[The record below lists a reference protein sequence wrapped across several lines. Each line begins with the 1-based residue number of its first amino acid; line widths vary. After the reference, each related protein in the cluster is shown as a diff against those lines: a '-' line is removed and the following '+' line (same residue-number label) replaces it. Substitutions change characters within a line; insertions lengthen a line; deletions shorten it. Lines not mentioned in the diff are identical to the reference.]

1 MEAWDAYAPVSYTHL
16 DVYKRQVLESVEDI
30 SITVGYQPPVSE
42 YQLTVSRD
50 KMKVILKTKFR
61 PGTVFKLCDADFQQR
76 LVIKSKPAGTLPAKP
91 IDPRLVLA
99 ELQRAGVKAE
109 FIDTQQVI
117 KACLGCCDAEVVVA
131 PVSYTH
137 LDVYKRQGTQST
149 SPGKI
154 RLGLGMWGLA
164 AMRALRETPKRWA
177 MKNMVSP
184 CTTVYLPVNP
194 GGHCFGTRGKPWWVG
209 YIEVYLLSDN

>member
-1 MEAWDAYAPVSYTHL
+1 
-16 DVYKRQVLESVEDI
+16 
-30 SITVGYQPPVSE
+30 VGYQPPVSE

-109 FIDTQQVI
+109 FIDTQSKGPPQF
-117 KACLGCCDAEVVVA
+117 
-131 PVSYTH
+131 VSREKSH
-137 LDVYKRQGTQST
+137 K
-149 SPGKI
+149 
-154 RLGLGMWGLA
+154 
-164 AMRALRETPKRWA
+164 LRG
-177 MKNMVSP
+177 N
-184 CTTVYLPVNP
+184 
-194 GGHCFGTRGKPWWVG
+194 
-209 YIEVYLLSDN
+209 

>member
-1 MEAWDAYAPVSYTHL
+1 MVPGPGVEV
-16 DVYKRQVLESVEDI
+16 RQGERLLTKPTVLESVEDI

-99 ELQRAGVKAE
+99 ELQRAG
-109 FIDTQQVI
+109 
-117 KACLGCCDAEVVVA
+117 
-131 PVSYTH
+131 
-137 LDVYKRQGTQST
+137 
-149 SPGKI
+149 
-154 RLGLGMWGLA
+154 
-164 AMRALRETPKRWA
+164 LRP
-177 MKNMVSP
+177 SSS
-184 CTTVYLPVNP
+184 
-194 GGHCFGTRGKPWWVG
+194 
-209 YIEVYLLSDN
+209 ILSR